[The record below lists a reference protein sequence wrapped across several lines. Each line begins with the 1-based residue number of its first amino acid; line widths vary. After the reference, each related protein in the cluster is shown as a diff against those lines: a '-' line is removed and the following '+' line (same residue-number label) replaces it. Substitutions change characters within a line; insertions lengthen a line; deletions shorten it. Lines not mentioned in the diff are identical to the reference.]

1 MGIIADSIDTV
12 IPFLLEGTGLDS
24 WGFATLCGVS
34 FFGSFITASMGIGG
48 GGLVLATMAL
58 FLPPPVLIPLH
69 GVVQL
74 GSNIGRTALM
84 ARDVF
89 IEVVPMFLIGTLLG
103 ALLGG
108 QLVVSLPITL
118 LQTVLAFFI
127 LYSAWAPHFKAKR
140 PTNRTF
146 FFVGAIGTFLTM
158 FIGATGPLVAPFV
171 AAACDKRQQVVA
183 THAMLMSIQ
192 HGLKIIAFGY
202 LGFSFGPYVPLLI
215 GLFVFGFVGTF
226 VGKLVLNRLPEKM
239 FRTGLKVILTMLAL
253 RLLYG
258 AANSF
263 QA

>member
-1 MGIIADSIDTV
+1 M
-12 IPFLLEGTGLDS
+12 IPLLLGGSGLDI
-24 WGFATLCGVS
+24 WGFATLCVIS

-74 GSNIGRTALM
+74 GANIGRAALM

-89 IEVVPMFLIGTLLG
+89 TEVVPMFLIGTLLG

-108 QLVVSLPITL
+108 QLAVSLPVSL
-118 LQTVLAFFI
+118 LQGVLACFI
-127 LYSAWAPHFKAKR
+127 LYSAWVPQFKTRR
-140 PTNRTF
+140 PTNGVF
-146 FFVGAIGTFLTM
+146 FLVGAVATFLTM
-158 FIGATGPLVAPFV
+158 FLGATGTLVVPFV
-171 AAACDKRQQVVA
+171 AAACDKRQQLVA

-192 HGLKIIAFGY
+192 HALKIIVFGY
-202 LGFSFGPYVPLLI
+202 LGFAFAPYAPLLI
-215 GLFVFGFVGTF
+215 GLLVFGFAGTAA
-226 VGKLVLNRLPEKM
+226 GKLVLNRLPESM
-239 FRTGLKVILTMLAL
+239 FRTGLKIILTMLAL

-258 AANSF
+258 AASSF

>member
-1 MGIIADSIDTV
+1 MGTIADSNYSV
-12 IPFLLEGTGLDS
+12 IPFLLDGTGLDL
-24 WGFATLCGVS
+24 WGFVTLCGIS
-34 FFGSFITASMGIGG
+34 FFGSFITVSMGIGG
-48 GGLVLATMAL
+48 GGLVLATMAM

-74 GSNIGRTALM
+74 GSNIGRTVLM
-84 ARDVF
+84 VRDVF
-89 IEVVPMFLIGTLLG
+89 IEIVPMFLIGTLLG

-118 LQTVLAFFI
+118 LQTVLAIFI
-127 LYSAWAPHFKAKR
+127 LYSAWAPQFKTKR

-146 FFVGAIGTFLTM
+146 FFVGAVGTFLSM
-158 FIGATGPLVAPFV
+158 FIGATGPLVVPFI

-192 HGLKIIAFGY
+192 HGLKIVAFGY
-202 LGFSFGPYVPLLI
+202 LGFAFGPYVPLLI
-215 GLFVFGFVGTF
+215 GLLVFGFVGTS
-226 VGKLVLNRLPEKM
+226 VGKLVLNRLPEKI
-239 FRTGLKVILTMLAL
+239 FRTGLKVILTILAL